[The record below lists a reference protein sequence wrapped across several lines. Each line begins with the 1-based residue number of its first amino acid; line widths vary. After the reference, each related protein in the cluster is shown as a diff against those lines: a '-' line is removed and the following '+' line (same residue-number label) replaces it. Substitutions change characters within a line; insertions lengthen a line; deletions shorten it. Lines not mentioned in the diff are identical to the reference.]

1 MMTEKNSSI
10 KHLKL
15 VTGEELICELL
26 SETKDSF
33 IVRNALS
40 LMPKTMNDGSKYY
53 AFKTFMVYQ
62 DTPMNVIMIFSN
74 KIMSIAVPTV
84 EMVDQYNGGLKEMAD
99 YIAEDEAQ
107 KLEED
112 YNEPMSLDDF
122 LDEMDLNTSSDF
134 MDSDTSG
141 MSIN

>member
-1 MMTEKNSSI
+1 MTEKNSSI

-62 DTPMNVIMIFSN
+62 DTPLNVIMIFSS
-74 KIMSIAVPTV
+74 KMMSIAIPTE
-84 EMVDQYNGGLKEMAD
+84 EMIQQYSEALKEMAE
-99 YIAEDEAQ
+99 YMEEDEM
-107 KLEED
+107 KRLDED
-112 YNEPMSLDDF
+112 YEETMSLDDF
-122 LDEMDLNTSSDF
+122 LDEMDLNKKSDC
-134 MDSDTSG
+134 MDSDVSG
-141 MSIN
+141 MAVN